1 MKPHFILLFTL
12 FCVGTT
18 IAQAPTE
25 KAEQQPKTIFN
36 NKPITNFGLYGT
48 CGVIVSEFYNR
59 SAISTNI
66 AFGLLLNNHFRL
78 GIDAEILSSN
88 VDVAGSALVFPYTR
102 MRWRH
107 SNFGLSTDYTFF
119 PNKVISINPG
129 LAVGMGMVGKHPL
142 DGLNNN
148 SPDQQLDNSNMFAMR
163 PSLSINLNL
172 LKFLTLKIGGG
183 YRYVTGSKSV
193 GIDDNQISSPY
204 GFAAL
209 RFEVSGIP
217 N

>member
-1 MKPHFILLFTL
+1 MKPLITL
-12 FCVGTT
+12 CCVVLCVLGTV
-18 IAQAPTE
+18 AQTTTPE
-25 KAEQQPKTIFN
+25 PEPKTIFK
-36 NKPITNFGLYGT
+36 NKPITNLGVYGT
-48 CGVIVSEFYNR
+48 GGVIVSEFYNR

-66 AFGLLLNNHFRL
+66 SFGILLNRHIRI

-88 VDVAGSALVFPYTR
+88 VDVASSALIFPYSR

-119 PNKVISINPG
+119 PDKIISINPG

-142 DGLNNN
+142 DGINNS
-148 SPDQQLDNSNMFAMR
+148 SPDQQLDDSNMFAMR

-172 LKFLTLKIGGG
+172 LKFLTLKLGGG
-183 YRYVTGSKSV
+183 YRYVIGSRSV

-209 RFEVSGIP
+209 RFEISGIP